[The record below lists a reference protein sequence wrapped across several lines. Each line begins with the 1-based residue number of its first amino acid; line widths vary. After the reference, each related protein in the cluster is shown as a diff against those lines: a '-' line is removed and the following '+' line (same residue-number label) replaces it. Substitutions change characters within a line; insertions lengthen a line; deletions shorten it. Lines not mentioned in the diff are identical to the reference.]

1 VVLSPARLIVTAG
14 GILLGSVVTG
24 CVCGMLGRTFFMRLH
39 GHLMR
44 LMGVLKGPSRVFMP
58 RQVILF
64 FVVLGGGTMS
74 VCGKI
79 MKFRG
84 FPM

>member
-1 VVLSPARLIVTAG
+1 VTAG
-14 GILLGSVVTG
+14 GVLFGGVVSG
-24 CVCGMLGRTFFMRLH
+24 RVYGMLGSTFFMRLH

-44 LMGVLKGPSRVFMP
+44 LMGVLKGLSRMFMP

-64 FVVLGGGTMS
+64 FVVLRGGTMS

-79 MKFRG
+79 MKFRS